1 MKHLKLELRH
11 WTQADA
17 MELTSLCNA
26 VDRRFLSDR
35 LPNPYT
41 EKDAKEW
48 LKMVTENDT
57 ITGIYRAIVCDGKTI
72 GSISVEK
79 KDDDAE
85 IGYMLH
91 NDYSNKGIGT
101 EAVKQICPI
110 AFNSPCVTAS
120 MSPRRSIRVLVP
132 VMLRRTDFKSDEVSL
147 WLNNFTYLNTFGCT
161 SAISSKLDGIRFA
174 QSFIITRKG
183 NNHGTPPHISFSN
196 RPISPFL

>member
-41 EKDAKEW
+41 EKDAEEW
-48 LKMVTENDT
+48 LKTVSENEAV
-57 ITGIYRAIVCDGKTI
+57 TGIYRAIVYDRKLI

-85 IGYMLH
+85 IGYMIL
-91 NDYSNKGIGT
+91 NEYTNKGIAT
-101 EAVKQICPI
+101 EAVTQICSI
-110 AFNSPCVTAS
+110 AFKALSIEQITANVFQ
-120 MSPRRSIRVLVP
+120 PNIASIRVL
-132 VMLRRTDFKSDEVSL
+132 LKNGFK
-147 WLNNFTYLNTFGCT
+147 YK
-161 SAISSKLDGIRFA
+161 SAIPNAVIKDGNVYDLLIYVLTEE
-174 QSFIITRKG
+174 TR
-183 NNHGTPPHISFSN
+183 
-196 RPISPFL
+196 

>member
-1 MKHLKLELRH
+1 MELRH

-48 LKMVTENDT
+48 LKMVTDNDT
-57 ITGIYRAIVCDGKTI
+57 ITGIYRAIVCDGKPI

-101 EAVKQICPI
+101 EAVNVFHPNI
-110 AFNSPCVTAS
+110 A
-120 MSPRRSIRVLVP
+120 SIRVLQKNG
-132 VMLRRTDFKSDEVSL
+132 FKYKGAIPNAVIKGGNVYDL
-147 WLNNFTYLNTFGCT
+147 LTYEL
-161 SAISSKLDGIRFA
+161 SKDYNEEFARFKK
-174 QSFIITRKG
+174 IE
-183 NNHGTPPHISFSN
+183 
-196 RPISPFL
+196 

>member
-41 EKDAKEW
+41 EKDAEEW
-48 LKMVTENDT
+48 LKMVSENEAV
-57 ITGIYRAIVCDGKTI
+57 TGIYRAIVYDRKLI

-85 IGYMLH
+85 IGYMLL
-91 NDYSNKGIGT
+91 DEYANKGIAT

-110 AFNSPCVTAS
+110 AFKVLSLEQITANIFQ
-120 MSPRRSIRVLVP
+120 PNIASIRVL
-132 VMLRRTDFKSDEVSL
+132 
-147 WLNNFTYLNTFGCT
+147 LNNGFKYKG
-161 SAISSKLDGIRFA
+161 AITNAVIKDGTVYDLLIYVL
-174 QSFIITRKG
+174 IKDI
-183 NNHGTPPHISFSN
+183 
-196 RPISPFL
+196 PIWA

>member
-41 EKDAKEW
+41 EKDAEEW
-48 LKMVTENDT
+48 LKTVSENEAV
-57 ITGIYRAIVCDGKTI
+57 TGIYRAIVYDRKLI

-85 IGYMLH
+85 IGYMIL
-91 NDYSNKGIGT
+91 NGYSNKGIGT
-101 EAVKQICPI
+101 EAVRQICSI
-110 AFNSPCVTAS
+110 AFNVLSLEQITANVFQ
-120 MSPRRSIRVLVP
+120 PNIASIRVLQKNG
-132 VMLRRTDFKSDEVSL
+132 FKHKGTLPNAVV
-147 WLNNFTYLNTFGCT
+147 
-161 SAISSKLDGIRFA
+161 KDGNDYDLLIYGLTKET
-174 QSFIITRKG
+174 I
-183 NNHGTPPHISFSN
+183 
-196 RPISPFL
+196 

>member
-1 MKHLKLELRH
+1 MELRH

-48 LKMVTENDT
+48 LKMVTDNDT
-57 ITGIYRAIVCDGKTI
+57 ITGIYRAIVYDRKLI

-101 EAVKQICPI
+101 EAVRQVCSI
-110 AFNSPCVTAS
+110 AFKILSLEHITANVFQ
-120 MSPRRSIRVLVP
+120 PNIASIRVL
-132 VMLRRTDFKSDEVSL
+132 LKNGFKYKGAIPNAVIKGGNVYDLLTYELSKDYNEEFARFKKIR
-147 WLNNFTYLNTFGCT
+147 NNM
-161 SAISSKLDGIRFA
+161 
-174 QSFIITRKG
+174 
-183 NNHGTPPHISFSN
+183 
-196 RPISPFL
+196 

>member
-1 MKHLKLELRH
+1 MGLRH
-11 WTQADA
+11 WKLLDA
-17 MELTSLCNA
+17 IELTSLCNA

-79 KDDDAE
+79 KDNDAE

-101 EAVKQICPI
+101 EAVKQICSI
-110 AFNSPCVTAS
+110 AFKVLSLEQITANVFQ
-120 MSPRRSIRVLVP
+120 PNIASIRVLQKN
-132 VMLRRTDFKSDEVSL
+132 DFKYKVTIP
-147 WLNNFTYLNTFGCT
+147 N
-161 SAISSKLDGIRFA
+161 AIIKDGNVYDLLIYVLTKET
-174 QSFIITRKG
+174 I
-183 NNHGTPPHISFSN
+183 
-196 RPISPFL
+196 

>member
-1 MKHLKLELRH
+1 
-11 WTQADA
+11 

-41 EKDAKEW
+41 EKDAEEW
-48 LKMVTENDT
+48 LKTVSENEAV
-57 ITGIYRAIVCDGKTI
+57 TGIYRAIVYDRKLI

-101 EAVKQICPI
+101 EAVKQVCSIGFKILSLEQITANVFQPNI
-110 AFNSPCVTAS
+110 A
-120 MSPRRSIRVLVP
+120 SIRVL
-132 VMLRRTDFKSDEVSL
+132 LKNGFKYKGAIPNAVIKGGNVYDLLTYELSKDYNEEFARFKKIK
-147 WLNNFTYLNTFGCT
+147 NNM
-161 SAISSKLDGIRFA
+161 
-174 QSFIITRKG
+174 
-183 NNHGTPPHISFSN
+183 
-196 RPISPFL
+196 

>member
-41 EKDAKEW
+41 EKDAEEW
-48 LKMVTENDT
+48 LKMVTDNDT
-57 ITGIYRAIVCDGKTI
+57 ITGIYRAIVYDGKLI

-85 IGYMLH
+85 IGYMLL
-91 NDYSNKGIGT
+91 NEYSNKGIGT
-101 EAVKQICPI
+101 EAVRQVCSI
-110 AFNSPCVTAS
+110 AFKILSLEQITANVFQ
-120 MSPRRSIRVLVP
+120 PNIASIRVLLKNGFKYKGAIPNAVIKDGY
-132 VMLRRTDFKSDEVSL
+132 VYDLLIYVLNEKGRR
-147 WLNNFTYLNTFGCT
+147 
-161 SAISSKLDGIRFA
+161 
-174 QSFIITRKG
+174 
-183 NNHGTPPHISFSN
+183 
-196 RPISPFL
+196 